1 MSGASRNR
9 IEFYVRT
16 ARLPEVLMICGAPFL
31 GVLLSIP
38 DLTTGSVGRAAYVL
52 AGILALAI
60 HVYLYNAWAGLVY
73 DQADPRRR
81 IDPLLGGQLE
91 PAKAL
96 VASLVS
102 LGISLAIFLSLS
114 VCLFLI
120 ALGIAMLW
128 LLYAHPR
135 IALKRMPVVPT
146 ALHVVGGTL
155 AVYLACAGME
165 GLSLEKTWVSL
176 YFGLVLGAGHLNHE
190 LLDCEAD
197 RMGNF
202 KTSAIRFGKK
212 PVFIASFVIF
222 TLSTAYFCGIAAA
235 GILPGSL
242 AFGLLAVYPL
252 YCLYVFRAYRVGI
265 SSEALQRLRSQY
277 RALYVAAGVY
287 MTLIL
292 LLAKTH

>member
-1 MSGASRNR
+1 
-9 IEFYVRT
+9 
-16 ARLPEVLMICGAPFL
+16 MICGAPFL

-38 DLTTGSVGRAAYVL
+38 DFTLGSVGRASYVL
-52 AGILALAI
+52 TGILALAI

-102 LGISLAIFLSLS
+102 LGVSLAIFLSLS
-114 VCLFLI
+114 VYLFLI
-120 ALGIAMLW
+120 ALGKALLW
-128 LLYAHPR
+128 FLYAHPR

-146 ALHVVGGTL
+146 VLHAAGGTL
-155 AVYLACAGME
+155 AVYLACAAME
-165 GLSLEKTWVSL
+165 GLSFNKIWVSL

-190 LLDCEAD
+190 LLDWEAD

-202 KTSAIRFGKK
+202 KTSAIRFGKR
-212 PVFIASFVIF
+212 PVFVASFIVF
-222 TLSTAYFCGIAAA
+222 TLSTAYFCGLAAA
-235 GILPGSL
+235 GFLPGSL
-242 AFGLLAVYPL
+242 ALGLLAVYPF
-252 YCLYVFRAYRVGI
+252 YCLYVFCAYKAGV
-265 SSEALQRLRSQY
+265 SAEALQRLRGQY
-277 RALYVAAGVY
+277 RALYIAVGVY

-292 LLAKTH
+292 LLAKTP